1 MINKRMAENY
11 QRDAKSILAEAKAAR
26 MRRLHHRAIRLSQES
41 FELALKAALRTIGI
55 EYPKEHEVSDALR
68 ENMAKFPGWF
78 QSHIAYLEEASAW
91 LTEKRGPSMY
101 GDEIAGIPAS
111 RLFTSNDSRKAVEY
125 ASQAQRLVK
134 KLLRETFG
142 TGR

>member
-1 MINKRMAENY
+1 LINRRMAENY
-11 QRDAKSILAEAKAAR
+11 LRDAKSILAEAKAAR

-41 FELALKAALRTIGI
+41 FELTLKAVLRSIGI

-68 ENMAKFPGWF
+68 ENMAKLPRWF
-78 QSHIAYLEEASAW
+78 QSHVAYLEEASAW
-91 LTEKRGPSMY
+91 LAEKRGPSMY

-125 ASQAQRLVK
+125 SSQAQRFGK
-134 KLLRETFG
+134 KLLREMFAA
-142 TGR
+142 RR